1 MILSNFIG
9 LFEYHEFLVKT
20 RNLSQFIGWEAVRPG
35 SWEAQRLGSQKARRL
50 ESWEARKQISWEA
63 WKPGSWE
70 AQLVLTFS

>member
-35 SWEAQRLGSQKARRL
+35 SWEAQKLGSQ
-50 ESWEARKQISWEA
+50 EANKLGGLEA
-63 WKPGSWE
+63 WKLGSSIGFDFFIE
-70 AQLVLTFS
+70 LP